1 MGISQINT
9 FSTQQQRQCN
19 ASYIDSIV
27 LNWILSLCCRMDK
40 LKILLI
46 HYHGMTHFQL
56 HVKMTG
62 SKGHGTLEWNRVCRG
77 KRNLLFCFLKMYN
90 FIQKMHILHIISSHI
105 TYLHILMLRRLS
117 WYILSHV
124 KYIQNESKPGD
135 AKASDPELRN
145 IFTSLTCVTRAA
157 SRSGTAARHFPHP
170 GSQFLSLCFTQQHR
184 EHREHHNTSRILYY
198 TYII

>member
-1 MGISQINT
+1 
-9 FSTQQQRQCN
+9 
-19 ASYIDSIV
+19 
-27 LNWILSLCCRMDK
+27 
-40 LKILLI
+40 
-46 HYHGMTHFQL
+46 MTHFQL

-62 SKGHGTLEWNRVCRG
+62 SKGHGTLEWNRVSRG

-90 FIQKMHILHIISSHI
+90 FIQKIHILHIISSHI
-105 TYLHILMLRRLS
+105 TYRYLHILMLRRLS

-124 KYIQNESKPGD
+124 QYNQNESRTGE

-157 SRSGTAARHFPHP
+157 SCSGTAARHFPHP

-184 EHREHHNTSRILYY
+184 EHREHRPPQHFEDIHY
-198 TYII
+198 TYRNKHSEQQIHKAQEWTSDAASLWWNKLKRYINKVP